1 MVHTYL
7 ACRSGATS
15 RAFCNCRQI
24 KNKALLYLSML
35 KEENVTSDILG
46 RFRGASNMTDSIS
59 MLATLADSPG
69 EVPAMCCA

>member
-1 MVHTYL
+1 MAPTHPMR
-7 ACRSGATS
+7 RSGTISSAC
-15 RAFCNCRQI
+15 CNCRQI
-24 KNKALLYLSML
+24 KNKALSYLSML

-69 EVPAMCCA
+69 KVLVMCCG